1 MDNRY
6 SKITNKNR
14 REIVLLKGKPC
25 IYGKCSFCN
34 YIEDNSLDEELNNRI
49 NIDVLS
55 RITGEYGALE
65 VINSGSVFELPLVTL
80 EKIREVV
87 YEKNIK
93 ILWFEAYY
101 IYKNRL
107 EEMREFFRGVEVRY
121 KVGIETF
128 DENLRNDVLNKDLYY
143 GDIRELSDYFENICL
158 MVGIFGQTEDMIR
171 KDIEI
176 GLSNFKRLTINVFI
190 DNGTSIKRDN
200 NLCNWFIKEFSYLE
214 TYENVEI
221 LNDNKDFGVY
231 EQ

>member
-1 MDNRY
+1 
-6 SKITNKNR
+6 
-14 REIVLLKGKPC
+14 V
-25 IYGKCSFCN
+25 
-34 YIEDNSLDEELNNRI
+34 
-49 NIDVLS
+49 
-55 RITGEYGALE
+55 TGEYEALE

-121 KVGIETF
+121 KAGIETF
-128 DENLRNDVLNKDLYY
+128 DENFRNNVLNKDLYY
-143 GDIRELSDYFENICL
+143 RDIKELSDYFENICL
-158 MVGIFGQTEDMIR
+158 MVGIFGQTEEMIR

-176 GLSNFKRLTINVFI
+176 GLRNFKRLTINVFI

-200 NLCNWFIKEFSYLE
+200 SLCKWFSKEFKYLE
-214 TYENVEI
+214 AYENVEI

>member
-128 DENLRNDVLNKDLYY
+128 DENLRNNVLNKDLYY

>member
-6 SKITNKNR
+6 SKITNKNK

-34 YIEDNSLDEELNNRI
+34 YIEDNSLDEEQNNKI
-49 NIDVLS
+49 NLDVLS
-55 RITGEYGALE
+55 RVTGEYEALE

-128 DENLRNDVLNKDLYY
+128 DENFRNNVLNKDLYY
-143 GDIRELSDYFENICL
+143 RDIKELSDYFENICL
-158 MVGIFGQTEDMIR
+158 MVGIFGQTEEMIR

-176 GLSNFKRLTINVFI
+176 GLRNFKRLTINVFI

-200 NLCNWFIKEFSYLE
+200 SLCKWFSKEFKYLE
-214 TYENVEI
+214 VYENVEI

>member
-128 DENLRNDVLNKDLYY
+128 DENLRNNVLNKDLYY

-221 LNDNKDFGVY
+221 LNNNKDFGVY

>member
-14 REIVLLKGKPC
+14 REIILLKGKPC

-128 DENLRNDVLNKDLYY
+128 DENLRNNVLNKDLYY

-190 DNGTSIKRDN
+190 DNGTSIKRGN